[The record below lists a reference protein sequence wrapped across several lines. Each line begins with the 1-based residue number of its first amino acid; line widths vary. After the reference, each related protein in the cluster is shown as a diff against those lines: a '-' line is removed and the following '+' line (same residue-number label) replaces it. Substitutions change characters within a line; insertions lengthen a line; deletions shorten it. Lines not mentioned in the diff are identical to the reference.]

1 MKNRIK
7 LDARTIFVLVALTGA
22 GSLFVTTL
30 TSEAPETFAEDAPSE
45 ITEGKAAEAP
55 KGEAPAEASENA
67 AVAAAPS
74 SGSAAS
80 ARVKKGGCLTDEAS
94 IEDVQQLKKDL
105 AKRDAELKKRE
116 DEIAAKE
123 AALNDELKKLDAVRD
138 EIKTAQS
145 IGDQKN
151 EEKVGKLVETFES
164 MSPKAAAAIVASVD
178 ERLAVEAMARLSSAK
193 LAKIL
198 AAMEPAK
205 SAPLAEK
212 LAGVVRAKS
221 RSTASVGA
229 AETTNRVK
237 GGEENGNLKQSST
250 DAVERRQPEPALGRE
265 PASSEKR

>member
-30 TSEAPETFAEDAPSE
+30 TSEAPETFAEDAPAE
-45 ITEGKAAEAP
+45 ISEGKAAETA
-55 KGEAPAEASENA
+55 KAEAPAEAPETA
-67 AVAAAPS
+67 AGAAPT
-74 SGSAAS
+74 SGFAAS

-94 IEDVQQLKKDL
+94 IADVQELKKDL

-193 LAKIL
+193 LGKIL

-265 PASSEKR
+265 PAGNEKR

>member
-1 MKNRIK
+1 MRNRLK

-30 TSEAPETFAEDAPSE
+30 TSDAPETFAEDAAPE
-45 ITEGKAAEAP
+45 IAEGKAAEAP
-55 KGEAPAEASENA
+55 KPDTGAERVAEAVAPEAPK
-67 AVAAAPS
+67 PS
-74 SGSAAS
+74 A
-80 ARVKKGGCLTDEAS
+80 KKGGCLTDEAS
-94 IEDVQQLKKDL
+94 IADVQELKKEL
-105 AKRDAELKKRE
+105 AKRESELKRRE
-116 DEIAAKE
+116 DEIAARE
-123 AALNDELKKLDAVRD
+123 AALNDELKKLDAARD

-151 EEKVGKLVETFES
+151 EEKVAKLVETFET

-178 ERLAVEAMARLSSAK
+178 ERLAVEAMARISSAK
-193 LAKIL
+193 LGKIL

-221 RSTASVGA
+221 RSTASIGA

-265 PASSEKR
+265 PASGEKR